1 MSTTRFPI
9 LRLLRPSH
17 WVKNG
22 LIFLP
27 MLLAG
32 LFTRI
37 PIVVDA
43 FIGFVSF
50 SFMASAGYILNDILD
65 VELDRKHVNK
75 SNRPLAAASI
85 STGMALGVAAVL
97 LLLSVTLS
105 LPLGM
110 QAVLLLFVYFV
121 LNFLYST
128 FLKSIRYFDII
139 ILSSFYLLRLF
150 YGSAISGAELT
161 GWFIAATTFSFI
173 TLSANKRHLECVM
186 SKHDTIAGRG
196 YTKEDAP
203 MLQMFSVTF
212 AVGTLV
218 LLTLHA
224 IFVLNIHSPVI
235 IALINLFAAGMMF
248 FYFDN
253 RKSKSDDPVER
264 ILNNPLLLVMSLLF
278 VLIYVFELMQKR

>member
-65 VELDRKHVNK
+65 VELDRRHVNK

-85 STGMALGVAAVL
+85 PTGMALGVAAVL
-97 LLLSVTLS
+97 LVLSVMLS
-105 LPLGM
+105 WLLGYK
-110 QAVLLLFVYFV
+110 ALLWLFVYFV
-121 LNFLYST
+121 LNVLYSA
-128 FLKSIRYFDII
+128 FLKSIRFFDII
-139 ILSSFYLLRLF
+139 ILSSFYLIRLF

-161 GWFIAATTFSFI
+161 GWFVAATTFSFI
-173 TLSANKRHLECVM
+173 TLSAHKRHLECVF
-186 SKHDTIAGRG
+186 SVHDTIAGRG
-196 YTKEDAP
+196 YTREDAP
-203 MLQMFSVTF
+203 MLQMFSVAF

-224 IFVLNIHSPVI
+224 FFVLNIHAPVM
-235 IALINLFAAGMMF
+235 IALINLLAAGMMF
-248 FYFDN
+248 SYFGDKKN
-253 RKSKSDDPVER
+253 NSDDPVER